1 MTICFTE
8 IFVVIV
14 FQSLNHVQF
23 FVTPWTTTCQDSLS
37 FTISQS
43 LLKLISIESVMLSN
57 HLYLQPPY
65 PFAFN
70 LSQHQ
75 GLFQ

>member
-23 FVTPWTTTCQDSLS
+23 FATPWTTTCQDSLS

-57 HLYLQPPY
+57 HLSLQPPY